1 MAIDPRS
8 EEAIAAITEEY
19 RVPTRAEIDAL
30 MQKFFVLPIRADVVD
45 RLETELH
52 AALDD
57 SSKHSILGSQFVSN
71 RRRYFGHAWREV
83 LSPHNNR
90 PTPKELAVWIAVLG
104 EGYPRPKPHCP
115 PEFVGSWR
123 QTVPEAAT
131 WRLGSD
137 GSMETGD
144 SRFSER
150 TKWCV
155 HRGEFP
161 DGSFPHDELWF
172 TGPRHPI
179 PLFVGVAEV
188 TSNLLRSMYYGSD
201 EPVEYRLERVE

>member
-19 RVPTRAEIDAL
+19 RVPTRAEITAL
-30 MQKFFVLPIRADVVD
+30 MHRFFVPPIRADVID
-45 RLETELH
+45 RLEAELH

-71 RRRYFGHAWREV
+71 RRRYLGQAWREV
-83 LSPHNNR
+83 LSPHRNS

-104 EGYPRPKPHCP
+104 KGYPSPMPYCP

-123 QTVPEAAT
+123 QTLPEAAT
-131 WRLGSD
+131 WRLASD

-155 HRGEFP
+155 HRGDFP
-161 DGSFPHDELWF
+161 TASFVDNDLWF
-172 TGPRHPI
+172 TGPRNPI
-179 PLFVGVAEV
+179 PLSVVIVEV
-188 TSNLLRSMYYGSD
+188 TPSLLRAMYYGSD